1 MIVQSTRISRTG
13 GVRYIERHL
22 LDKPGD
28 NDKIVVLVG
37 DRVALH
43 DALALA
49 NLKACKYALRHLS
62 ISPERPLD
70 KADLSDFLKSID
82 AEFKIG
88 PDRPRLLVMHEKKG
102 RQHFH
107 FAVAEVDPATMKV
120 LSCRND
126 FARLEKLARHHE
138 QIRDETV
145 QPTRAERRSKKIEG
159 FSDVARK
166 RAERKVEAFDR
177 TKLKMAFEQ
186 GVAAFFRELKLQDLT
201 IAPGE
206 KGFILVAPDGEFVAA
221 ANRAA
226 GVRRAVFTSF
236 MRETKNH
243 ENLDIDKPRPGRDA
257 ADDRST
263 HKATAAAAGLVGDAR
278 GRRRDNGAFQAVGPH
293 SRHARATDTRLEK
306 HRWQTRAAIAP
317 IGLDAKRRD
326 FHLRRS
332 LENLHKFDFQDL
344 LRRALEMAQMIR
356 SIFEPVL
363 SRYARQ
369 IEHLQTSSGKIA
381 PADAPA
387 SRSMRYDLKWRT
399 GHERP

>member
-1 MIVQSTRISRTG
+1 MIVQSTRISRAG

-22 LDKPGD
+22 LDKPAE
-28 NDKIVVLVG
+28 NDRIVVLVG
-37 DRVALH
+37 DRAALK

-49 NLKACKYALRHLS
+49 NLKACKYAMRHLS
-62 ISPERPLD
+62 ISPEQPLD
-70 KADLSDFLKSID
+70 RAGLSDFLKMID

-107 FAVAEVDPATMKV
+107 LAVSEVDPISMKV

-126 FARLEKLARHHE
+126 FVRLEKLARHHE

-145 QPTRAERRSKKIEG
+145 QPTRAQRRSKKVEG
-159 FSDVARK
+159 FSDIARK
-166 RAERKVEAFDR
+166 TAERKADAFDR
-177 TKLKMAFEQ
+177 TKLKVAFAK
-186 GVAAFFRELKLQDLT
+186 GADDFFRELKLQDLT

-226 GVRRAVFTSF
+226 GVRRAVFTTF
-236 MRETKNH
+236 MRETNNH
-243 ENLDIDKPRPGRDA
+243 GKLDIDKHRPGRDA

-263 HKATAAAAGLVGDAR
+263 HKATAAAAGLIGDAR
-278 GRRRDNGAFQAVGPH
+278 ARRRDNGAFQAAGSH
-293 SRHARATDTRLEK
+293 SRHARATDSRLEK
-306 HRWQTRAAIAP
+306 HRWKTRAAIAP
-317 IGLDAKRRD
+317 IGFDAKRRD

-332 LENLHKFDFQDL
+332 LENLHKFDFEDL
-344 LRRALEMAQMIR
+344 LCRALELAQMIR
-356 SIFEPVL
+356 AIFEPVL

-369 IEHLQTSSGKIA
+369 IEHLQNSSGKIA
-381 PADAPA
+381 PANAPV